1 MEGKSAKNLMDVQK
15 YQSFDYLT
23 KFIDIITQ
31 VKSVNKT
38 DTQTFLHGFGSLE
51 SILNSSNEQLCVC
64 PSLDQLKD

>member
-38 DTQTFLHGFGSLE
+38 DAQTLLYGFGSLE